1 MRRKNG
7 FTLIEALVY
16 TAMLAFILAGL
27 YTMII
32 YYKNVSSTEQA
43 RVRLM
48 QESRFVLS
56 NLSEELKDAGAV
68 LTLLNTGGFLKATP
82 YFNGIF
88 PLNNT
93 NFADGIII
101 AKGEPNAV
109 TKLTSNFDP
118 SSSTQLSVENTYRK
132 DISGSV
138 FAWSVG
144 DKGIVINQD
153 GYYVFYVASVTAN
166 TISIRSTA
174 VYYSGLLN
182 TTNYKDN
189 LIKPST
195 QNGDNIIYNSGTPV
209 IKLYSFSIYLIQ
221 QRYDSD
227 KKRNIRRLIRI
238 TDTKGQA
245 DALNNNTVVKGVEAD
260 NIWDLQIIYNVIP
273 DLNDPTTEIDFC
285 AKDNNKWNNPIENP
299 CSNDTGCTS
308 FFIYIR
314 TKQLKEI
321 TIRLVMITDD
331 YSGKG
336 NIVNQIPIIGDENQY
351 TLTGPYKARLLTI
364 SVDPRN
370 FNIIL

>member
-1 MRRKNG
+1 MKKRG

-16 TAMLAFILAGL
+16 TAMMAFILAGL

-32 YYKNVSSTEQA
+32 YYKNVSTTEQS

-68 LTLLNTGGFLKATP
+68 LTLLNTGGFLKTTP

-109 TKLTSNFDP
+109 TSLTSNFNP
-118 SSSTQLSVENTYRK
+118 SSSTQLSVKTTYRK
-132 DISGSV
+132 DITGNV
-138 FAWSVG
+138 YAWSVG
-144 DKGIVINQD
+144 DKGLVITQD
-153 GYYVFYVASVTAN
+153 GYYVFYVTGVNAN
-166 TISIRSTA
+166 SLSIRGSA

-182 TTNYKDN
+182 TTNYRDK
-189 LIKPST
+189 LIQPTT
-195 QNGDNIIYNSGTPV
+195 QSGNNIVYPSGTPV
-209 IKLYSFSIYLIQ
+209 IKLYSFSIYLVKQ
-221 QRYDSD
+221 VYDQE
-227 KKRNIRRLIRI
+227 KKRNVRKLIRI

-245 DALNNNTVVKGVEAD
+245 DALNNSTVVKGVEAE
-260 NIWDLQIIYNVIP
+260 NIWDIQIVYTIIP
-273 DLNDPTTEIDFC
+273 DLNDLTTEVDYC
-285 AKDNNKWNNPIENP
+285 AKDPNKWTNPFENP
-299 CSNDTGCTS
+299 CSNNNNCET
-308 FFIYIR
+308 FIDSIR
-314 TKQLKEI
+314 QKQLKEV
-321 TIRLVMITDD
+321 TIRVVMLTDN

-336 NIVNQIPIIGDENQY
+336 NITNKIPVIGDENQY
-351 TLTGPYKARLLTI
+351 TLTGAYKARILTI

>member
-1 MRRKNG
+1 MRDRG
-7 FTLIEALVY
+7 FTLMEALVY
-16 TAMLAFILAGL
+16 TAMMAFILAGL

-32 YYKNVSSTEQA
+32 YYKNVSSTEQS

-68 LTLLNTGGFLKATP
+68 LTLLNTGGFIKTTP

-109 TKLTSNFDP
+109 TKLTSNFTP
-118 SSSTQLSVENTYRK
+118 SSSTQLSVETTYRK
-132 DISGSV
+132 DISGNV
-138 FAWSVG
+138 YAWSVG
-144 DKGIVINQD
+144 DKGIVITQN
-153 GYYVFYVASVTAN
+153 GYYVFYVTGVTAN
-166 TISIRSTA
+166 SLSIRASA

-182 TTNYKDN
+182 TTNYKDK
-189 LIKPST
+189 LIQPVT
-195 QNGDNIIYNSGTPV
+195 QNGNSIVYPSGTPV
-209 IKLYSFSIYLIQ
+209 IKLYSFSIYLVQ
-221 QRYDSD
+221 QMYDQS
-227 KKRNIRRLIRI
+227 KKRNVRKLIRI

-245 DALNNNTVVKGVEAD
+245 DALNNSTVVKGVEAE
-260 NIWDLQIIYNVIP
+260 NVWDLQIIYSVIP
-273 DLNDPTTEIDFC
+273 DLNNPSTEMDYC
-285 AKDNNKWNNPIENP
+285 AKDSNKWTNPIENP
-299 CSNDTGCTS
+299 CANETS
-308 FFIYIR
+308 CSGFLNYIR
-314 TKQLKEI
+314 IKQLKEV
-321 TIRLVMITDD
+321 TIRVVMLTDD

-336 NIVNQIPIIGDENQY
+336 NITNQIPIIGDENQY
-351 TLTGPYKARLLTI
+351 TLTGAYKARVLTI